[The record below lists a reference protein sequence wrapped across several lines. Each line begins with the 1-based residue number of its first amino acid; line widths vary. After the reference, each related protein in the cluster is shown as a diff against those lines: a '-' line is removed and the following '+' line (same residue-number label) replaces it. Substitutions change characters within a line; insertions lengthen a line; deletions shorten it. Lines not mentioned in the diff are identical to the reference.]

1 MEIELN
7 SWAIGFEDT
16 VYRLLKVYMES
27 KVRGIKVT
35 QDEESSGTAT
45 FPTLLVKQIG
55 GTEAGRTNEAKTINA
70 IRLTFQITITN
81 KGKREEI
88 EGIALHAVSF
98 FKQQMFEVSNVIS
111 TISKQV
117 RTVTF
122 RATRVIGNVEHLD
135 QLYEERK

>member
-1 MEIELN
+1 MENELN
-7 SWAIGFEDT
+7 SWALDFEDT
-16 VYRLLKVYMES
+16 LYSLLKSYMES
-27 KVRGIKVT
+27 KVKGIKVT

-70 IRLTFQITITN
+70 IRPTFQITITN
-81 KGKREEI
+81 KGKREDI
-88 EGIALHAVSF
+88 NCIAVHAVSF
-98 FKQQMFEVSNVIS
+98 FKQQMFEVSNIVS

-135 QLYEERK
+135 QL

>member
-1 MEIELN
+1 MENELN
-7 SWAIGFEDT
+7 SWALDFEDT
-16 VYRLLKVYMES
+16 LYSLLKSYMES
-27 KVRGIKVT
+27 KVSGIKVT

-70 IRLTFQITITN
+70 IRPTFQITITN
-81 KGKREEI
+81 KGKREGI
-88 EGIALHAVSF
+88 NGIAVHAVSF
-98 FKQQMFEVSNVIS
+98 FKQQMFEVSNIVS

-122 RATRVIGNVEHLD
+122 RATRVIGNIEHLD
-135 QLYEERK
+135 QL

>member
-27 KVRGIKVT
+27 KESGIKVT
-35 QDEESSGTAT
+35 QDEESVGDPT

-55 GTEAGRTNEAKTINA
+55 GTESGRTNEAKTINA
-70 IRLTFQITITN
+70 IRPTFQITITN
-81 KGKREEI
+81 KGTRKATKD
-88 EGIALHAVSF
+88 IAAYAVSF
-98 FKQQMFEVSNVIS
+98 FKQQMFEVSNIVS

-135 QLYEERK
+135 QL

>member
-1 MEIELN
+1 
-7 SWAIGFEDT
+7 
-16 VYRLLKVYMES
+16 MES

-35 QDEESSGTAT
+35 QDEESSGTPT

-70 IRLTFQITITN
+70 IRPTFQITITN
-81 KGKREEI
+81 KGTRKATKD
-88 EGIALHAVSF
+88 IAAYAVSF
-98 FKQQMFEVSNVIS
+98 FKQQMFEASNVIS

-135 QLYEERK
+135 QL

>member
-7 SWAIGFEDT
+7 SWPIGFEDT
-16 VYRLLKVYMES
+16 LCSLLKSYMES
-27 KVRGIKVT
+27 KVSGIKVT

-45 FPTLLVKQIG
+45 FPTLLVRQIG

-70 IRLTFQITITN
+70 IRPTFQITITN
-81 KGKREEI
+81 KGKREDI
-88 EGIALHAVSF
+88 NDIAVHAVSF
-98 FKQQMFEVSNVIS
+98 FKQQMFEVSNIVS

-122 RATRVIGNVEHLD
+122 RATRVIGNIEHLD
-135 QLYEERK
+135 QL

>member
-1 MEIELN
+1 MENELN
-7 SWAIGFEDT
+7 SWALDFEDT
-16 VYRLLKVYMES
+16 LYSLLKSYMGS
-27 KVRGIKVT
+27 KVKGIKVT

-70 IRLTFQITITN
+70 IRPTFQITITN
-81 KGKREEI
+81 KGKREDI
-88 EGIALHAVSF
+88 NGIAVQAVYF
-98 FKQQMFEVSNVIS
+98 FKHQMFEVSNIVS

-122 RATRVIGNVEHLD
+122 RATRVIGNIEHLD
-135 QLYEERK
+135 QI

>member
-16 VYRLLKVYMES
+16 LCSLLKSYMES
-27 KVRGIKVT
+27 QVSGIKVT
-35 QDEESSGTAT
+35 QDEESVGTPT
-45 FPTLLVKQIG
+45 FPTLKVKQIG

-70 IRLTFQITITN
+70 IRTTFQITITN
-81 KGKREEI
+81 KGSRKEI

-98 FKQQMFEVSNVIS
+98 FKQQMFEVSNIVS

>member
-1 MEIELN
+1 MENELN
-7 SWAIGFEDT
+7 SWALDFEDT
-16 VYRLLKVYMES
+16 LYSLLKSYMES
-27 KVRGIKVT
+27 KVSGIKVT
-35 QDEESSGTAT
+35 QDEESVGTPT

-70 IRLTFQITITN
+70 IRPTFQITIN
-81 KGKREEI
+81 KGTRKATKD
-88 EGIALHAVSF
+88 IAAYAVSF

-135 QLYEERK
+135 QL

>member
-1 MEIELN
+1 MENELN
-7 SWAIGFEDT
+7 SWALDFEDT
-16 VYRLLKVYMES
+16 LYSLLKSYMES
-27 KVRGIKVT
+27 KVKGIKVT

-70 IRLTFQITITN
+70 IRPTFQITITN
-81 KGKREEI
+81 KGKREDI
-88 EGIALHAVSF
+88 NCIAVHAVSF
-98 FKQQMFEVSNVIS
+98 FKQQMFEVSNIVS

-135 QLYEERK
+135 QLYAERK

>member
-27 KVRGIKVT
+27 KESGIKVT
-35 QDEESSGTAT
+35 QDEESVGDPT

-55 GTEAGRTNEAKTINA
+55 GTESGRTNEAKTINA
-70 IRLTFQITITN
+70 IRPTFQITITN
-81 KGKREEI
+81 KGKREDI
-88 EGIALHAVSF
+88 NRIAVYAVSF
-98 FKQQMFEVSNVIS
+98 FKQQMFEVSNIVS

>member
-16 VYRLLKVYMES
+16 LCSLLKSYMES
-27 KVRGIKVT
+27 KVSGIKVT
-35 QDEESSGTAT
+35 QDEESVGTPT

-70 IRLTFQITITN
+70 IRPTFQITITN
-81 KGKREEI
+81 KGSRKEI
-88 EGIALHAVSF
+88 EGIAVHAVSF
-98 FKQQMFEVSNVIS
+98 FKQQMFEVSNIVS

-135 QLYEERK
+135 QL